1 MDNNQ
6 LIKKV
11 KEYLV
16 YLQFERRLAA
26 NTTDSYWIDL
36 SKYAEYLNIEEK
48 IDSINNIEKQHVKNY
63 LGFFIDNRLVK
74 NSTIR
79 RHISAIRGFHKFLLI
94 KNFLEVDPTEG
105 IDLPKVSKKLPETI
119 TVPEVESILAA
130 IDLNDRHGNRDYAI
144 ISRLYSS
151 GLRVSELKSL
161 KLTSI
166 KWEEKILRI
175 IGKGNKERIVP
186 LADKLAKILE
196 NYINNDRLLYANKG
210 KSNGAV
216 FLNNRGTEL
225 SRMAIWKVLKKALLN
240 SKTSKH
246 ITPHTLR
253 HSFATHLLEGGADLR
268 IVQALL
274 GHTNIATTQIYTHI
288 DKTHLKEIYSQFHP
302 RQ

>member
-1 MDNNQ
+1 MSNLR
-6 LIKKV
+6 LIQKI

-16 YLQFERRLAA
+16 YLQFERRLAS
-26 NTTDSYWIDL
+26 NTTDSYWNDL

-48 IDSINNIEKQHVKNY
+48 IDNINKVETLHIKNY
-63 LGFFIDNRLVK
+63 LGFFIDNKLVK
-74 NSTIR
+74 NTTIR

-94 KNFLEVDPTEG
+94 KNFSAVDPTEG
-105 IDLPKVSKKLPETI
+105 IDFPKVSKKIPETI
-119 TVPEVESILAA
+119 TVQEVESILNT

-144 ISRLYSS
+144 ISMLYSS
-151 GLRVSELKSL
+151 GLRVSELRFL

-166 KWEEKILRI
+166 KWDEQILRI

-186 LADKLAKILE
+186 LSAKLAEILE
-196 NYINNDRLLYANKG
+196 IYINNDRLVYANKG
-210 KSNGAV
+210 KSKGAV

-240 SKTSKH
+240 SDIDKH

-274 GHTNIATTQIYTHI
+274 GHSNIETTQIYTHI
-288 DKTHLKEIYSQFHP
+288 DKTLLKEIYSQFHP
-302 RQ
+302 RN